1 MMTSIR
7 RASRVSA
14 AAIESH
20 MDPAYPAP
28 MDAAPIENGG
38 DLGAA
43 RLLFPGAPEPFID
56 LSTGINPYPYPI
68 PQLSPDLFTRL
79 PGQAAL
85 DRLAAMAA
93 RAYGA
98 PSAAHV
104 VPAPGTQILLPLV
117 AALVR
122 PGRAAG
128 LGPTY
133 AEHIRAAAQAGHQI
147 AEVTEVAGLRNAE
160 LAIVVNP
167 NNPDGRIVPPGALL
181 ACARD

>member
-1 MMTSIR
+1 MISNR
-7 RASRVSA
+7 RARRVSA

-20 MDPAYPAP
+20 MDAVP
-28 MDAAPIENGG
+28 MDAAPIEHGG
-38 DLGAA
+38 DLAAA

-79 PGQAAL
+79 PEEAAL
-85 DRLAAMAA
+85 NRLAAIAA
-93 RAYGA
+93 QAYGA

-104 VPAPGTQILLPLV
+104 VPAPGTQILLPVV

-122 PGRAAG
+122 PGRAAV

-133 AEHIRAAAQAGHQI
+133 AEHVRAAARIGHRV
-147 AEVTEVAGLRNAE
+147 EEVA
-160 LAIVVNP
+160 
-167 NNPDGRIVPPGALL
+167 D
-181 ACARD
+181 